1 MRKTFKL
8 IYNLFILIMLI
19 IGIIKLVQKEYYLA
33 FIWII
38 FTPIIMILPR
48 NLYKINWIN
57 HKYNKKLLDL
67 FEIFILI
74 LLFTGAGLPL
84 GLKYLPFDIDSYFHF
99 LNGVSLTILFG
110 IVYYIIKNRIT
121 GREINKREIV
131 LFAFISYIIFGV
143 ILWEKFQYYNDQ
155 IFGTKMFFDYFQDV
169 NYDSMLDQIFGSL
182 GNIFGSILI
191 YFNFDNWLNKWRA

>member
-1 MRKTFKL
+1 M
-8 IYNLFILIMLI
+8 
-19 IGIIKLVQKEYYLA
+19 
-33 FIWII
+33 
-38 FTPIIMILPR
+38 
-48 NLYKINWIN
+48 
-57 HKYNKKLLDL
+57 
-67 FEIFILI
+67 
-74 LLFTGAGLPL
+74 
-84 GLKYLPFDIDSYFHF
+84 
-99 LNGVSLTILFG
+99 
-110 IVYYIIKNRIT
+110 
-121 GREINKREIV
+121 